1 MMYMNTVAF
10 HIHYFFIIYICNIC
24 VKQLADESGY
34 SLSHFCRI
42 FKEITTYNTNEYINI
57 TRCKNAL
64 NLIKDKNFTVT
75 KAAYKVGFE
84 DPSYFTKV
92 FKKFY
97 KISPSKIKKSKQ

>member
-1 MMYMNTVAF
+1 MFY
-10 HIHYFFIIYICNIC
+10 NIR

-57 TRCKNAL
+57 TRCKNAF
-64 NLIKDKNFTVT
+64 NLIKDKDYSVT
-75 KAAYKVGFE
+75 KAAYAVGYD
-84 DPSYFTKV
+84 DPAYFTKV
-92 FKKFY
+92 FKKLY